1 MAWEISISTEGWTE
15 IREKLDEWTC
25 EKLIAAITDDKFE
38 MVLEKAG
45 QHHAERAAA
54 AERNRLTDL
63 PHDLLA
69 DRAYELIEQNNTCDN
84 GGFGYWI
91 DREGYHKVWLN

>member
-1 MAWEISISTEGWTE
+1 MAWEISISNEGWAE
-15 IREKLDEWTC
+15 IREKLESWTC
-25 EKLIAAITDDKFE
+25 KELIVAITDDKFE
-38 MVLEKAG
+38 MVMEKAG

-54 AERNRLTDL
+54 AEHKRLADL

-69 DRAYELIEQNNTCDN
+69 DRAFELIEQNSTCDN

-91 DREGYHKVWLN
+91 DREGCHKVWLS